1 MDFDFARDIAGKIL
15 SLLKLSSLFNFETSI
30 SGEKM
35 NVLKTVFLM
44 TVMMILFLLVGY
56 YLGGSTGMTI
66 AFVFAL
72 LMNFGSYWFSD
83 KVVLSMYKAKE
94 VTVDTAPKFYALIEQ
109 LAVSAKLPMPKVY
122 IINDPTPNAFATGRS
137 PEHAA
142 VAATTGI
149 LKDLS
154 NEELAGVISHELAHI
169 KHRDMLTGTIA
180 ATLVGT
186 ITFVAQMAG
195 WALMF
200 GRGRDDDDG
209 GISALLLLILAPI
222 AATLL
227 QLAISRSREY
237 SADAGGAEISG
248 NPLGLASALRKI
260 SAGNEIKQL
269 NNSTP
274 ATAHMF
280 IISPLHGGGVMK
292 LFSTHPPIE
301 ERIKRLEK
309 LAAENLR

>member
-1 MDFDFARDIAGKIL
+1 
-15 SLLKLSSLFNFETSI
+15 
-30 SGEKM
+30 M
-35 NVLKTVFLM
+35 NTLKTVFLM

-56 YLGGSTGMTI
+56 LLGGSTGMTI
-66 AFVFAL
+66 AFIFAL
-72 LMNFGSYWFSD
+72 MMNFGSYWFSD
-83 KVVLSMYKAKE
+83 KVVLSMYRAKQ
-94 VTVDTAPKFYALIEQ
+94 VTAETAPKFYMLVEE
-109 LAVSAKLPMPKVY
+109 LAASANLPMPKVY
-122 IINDPTPNAFATGRS
+122 IINDPTPNAFATGRN

-149 LKDLS
+149 LKGLS
-154 NEELAGVISHELAHI
+154 NEELAGVISHELAHV

-200 GRGRDDDDG
+200 GRGRDDDEG
-209 GISALLLLILAPI
+209 GLSALLLLILAPI

-227 QLAISRSREY
+227 QLAVSRSREFA
-237 SADAGGAEISG
+237 ADAGGAEISG

-260 SAGNEIKQL
+260 SAGNEVKAL
-269 NNSTP
+269 NNSNP

-280 IISPLHGGGVMK
+280 IINPLHGGGVMK

-309 LAAENLR
+309 LAAEKI